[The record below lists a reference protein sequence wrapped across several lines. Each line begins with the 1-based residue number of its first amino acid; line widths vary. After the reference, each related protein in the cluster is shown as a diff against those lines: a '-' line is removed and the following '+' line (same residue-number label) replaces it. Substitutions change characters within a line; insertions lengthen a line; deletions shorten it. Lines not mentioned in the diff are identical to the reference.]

1 MFKEKKKHGLIH
13 LGPHNS
19 QPYPHNYPSYYT
31 PMQTQPLLTSNQ
43 YRSVSHLSNPYLSP
57 PQKGEVYTQGIYPQN
72 TQPQGLYTVTSQSQM
87 YNQLGGYPLNT
98 QVIGAPQQKVNL
110 IQQKGWSSNSNKQ
123 SQVILGGSQQQTGAF
138 SANTQSQVLQNAP
151 PQQQPVYIQSQVLQ
165 SAPPQQQPVYQSSY
179 PQQQIIYQT
188 VPVEK
193 IEYQTVPVQTIE
205 YKTIPK
211 TEVTMQKVP
220 LQASAILPQASPMR
234 ESIKGESFIE
244 YVPFENSYI
253 EQVPLQKVDYVP
265 VERKDIDYYAIE
277 RQREYVPVS
286 RMEKVQEMVPQETI
300 EYVPQTR
307 VEYVPQYRTEMVPVE
322 QLEEKVDFHPVERSV
337 IHYPKY
343 ERQFWEEAGRSGRV
357 RGDYAGFYNEPGY
370 LPPREFIEPP
380 RQPPPPLYYENYLLP
395 PQGQI
400 IEPPAP
406 IYYEDMHYMNPPP
419 RYMGSEFIG
428 PDFYGYEGLNNRA
441 GYEIYNESGINDRV
455 VGEEY
460 GNFNGFNNGFDRR
473 FREERFRDLQY
484 QPFDKD
490 MVRPAENLN
499 LLQNRLPLN
508 QYNRPDY
515 GKY

>member
-1 MFKEKKKHGLIH
+1 MFDTKKEKQKHGLIH
-13 LGPHNS
+13 LGPRTP
-19 QPYPHNYPSYYT
+19 QYYPQNYPSYYP
-31 PMQTQPLLTSNQ
+31 PMQTQPLLTSKPNTSNQ
-43 YRSVSHLSNPYLSP
+43 YRSISHLSNPYISP
-57 PQKGEVYTQGIYPQN
+57 PQNGEVYNQGIYPQN
-72 TQPQGLYTVTSQSQM
+72 PQPQGMYTSTSQSQIYKLPPQQLGVYS
-87 YNQLGGYPLNT
+87 YNQP
-98 QVIGAPQQKVNL
+98 QVIIGAPQQNVVQQNL
-110 IQQKGWSSNSNKQ
+110 IQQNSGSPISNKQ
-123 SQVILGGSQQQTGAF
+123 SKVILGGVQQQSGVF
-138 SANTQSQVLQNAP
+138 SANT
-151 PQQQPVYIQSQVLQ
+151 QSQVLQ
-165 SAPPQQQPVYQSSY
+165 SAPPQQQVVYQPY
-179 PQQQIIYQT
+179 PQQQQIIYQT

-211 TEVTMQKVP
+211 TEVTIQKVP

-286 RMEKVQEMVPQETI
+286 RMEKVQELVPQETI

-322 QLEEKVDFHPVERSV
+322 QFEEKVDFHPVERDI

-343 ERQFWEEAGRSGRV
+343 ERQFWEEAERSCGRI

-370 LPPREFIEPP
+370 LPPREIIEPL
-380 RQPPPPLYYENYLLP
+380 RQPPPPLYYENYLP

-400 IEPPAP
+400 LEPPAP
-406 IYYEDMHYMNPPP
+406 VYYEDMHYMNPPP

-428 PDFYGYEGLNNRA
+428 PDYYGYNNRG
-441 GYEIYNESGINDRV
+441 GYEIYDSGINDRV

-460 GNFNGFNNGFDRR
+460 DNFNGYNNGFDRK

-490 MVRPAENLN
+490 MVRSAENLN
-499 LLQNRLPLN
+499 LLQNRLPPN
-508 QYNRPDY
+508 QFNRPDLGNY
-515 GKY
+515 